1 MGGFARASANESI
14 GIYAG
19 GEVRGFSASD
29 AGNNRIQ
36 GIYAARGGWH
46 SERQAIAIDEVPNG
60 FKLRAYRADEVV
72 IANATT
78 RRSRFVDLGRRL
90 INRTAEIGCLQTGSF

>member
-1 MGGFARASANESI
+1 MVGFARASANESI

-60 FKLRAYRADEVV
+60 FKLRAYRADEAV
-72 IANATT
+72 IAERDYAQIAFC
-78 RRSRFVDLGRRL
+78 RP
-90 INRTAEIGCLQTGSF
+90 RT